1 MSSLSELKNIDAV
14 LFDLDGTLWDS
25 SAGVAAA
32 WSRALARTAPGLRQP
47 ITDTEFRSCM
57 GLQIPDIGAKVFPM
71 LQGAERDRLVKA
83 CLAEEEDWLRENGGV
98 VYPRVEET
106 LSALGKRYDLGLVSN
121 CQCGYIENFFRLT
134 GLGRYFHDYE
144 SFGATGLHKHENIRL
159 LMSRNGYETACY
171 VGDMYLDRRA
181 AREAEVPFVY
191 CSYGFGDL
199 EDCDYQV
206 DSFDQLLALLE

>member
-1 MSSLSELKNIDAV
+1 MKRNDSLKGIDAI

-32 WSRALARTAPGLRQP
+32 WSRALAENAPELRGP
-47 ITDTEFRSCM
+47 ITDEEFRSCM

-71 LQGAERDRLVKA
+71 LRGAERDRLVQA
-83 CLAEEEDWLRENGGV
+83 CLEREEEWLRSSGGT

-106 LSALGKRYDLGLVSN
+106 LSVLRGRYALGLISN

-134 GLGRYFHDYE
+134 GLGRYFSDYE
-144 SFGATGLHKHENIRL
+144 SFGGTGLHKSENVRL
-159 LMSRNGYETACY
+159 VMSRNGYGSACY
-171 VGDMYLDRRA
+171 VGDMILDQLA
-181 AREAEVPFVY
+181 AREAGVPFVY

-199 EDCDYQV
+199 DDYDYRV
-206 DSFDQLLALLE
+206 DSFAQLLPLFI